1 MRRVISLWLP
11 RFPADRLGRLKPAW
25 RAEPFALAAVD
36 GRGGLVVAA
45 LSHAAEGAGVRPG
58 QTLSDARAIV
68 PGLAVE
74 PDDPAA
80 DAAALEGLAL
90 WCGRYT
96 PWVAPDR
103 SGLGAGLGGAHG
115 LWLDV
120 TGCAALFGGE
130 AALLDDLLR
139 RLAAFGLEARAAL
152 ADTPGAAWAVAR
164 YRAGGVVAPG
174 TVRAALAD
182 LPVAALRLG
191 ALEVEALGRV
201 GLRRIGELYGMPRG
215 ALARRF
221 GATLGRRLDQA
232 LGAAHEPLSP
242 GRPVAPYRVQRLF
255 AEPIAGPAAI
265 EAITRA
271 LVEALTAKLEADGR
285 GARRLELVLYRVD
298 GTVGELAIGTSL
310 AVREPRHLMRL
321 FAERLERLDAGFG
334 ADAMVL
340 AAPLSDPLPRLQL
353 GLDLEATGPRRPCAP
368 EDVAALGE
376 LVDRLGNRLGAANI
390 HRQAPRQSHIPE
402 RAVAPAAPLAPAG
415 DWPSQGRRERP
426 LRLLAPPEPIEVIA
440 PIPDDPPVMFR
451 WRRAVHRVRAAAGPE
466 RLAPEWWRAAGMAA
480 VGEGEGRFRD
490 YYRVE
495 DEAGRRFWLFRLG
508 AFRPGSSPAWFM
520 HGLSG

>member
-1 MRRVISLWLP
+1 MI
-11 RFPADRLGRLKPAW
+11 
-25 RAEPFALAAVD
+25 
-36 GRGGLVVAA
+36 VAA
-45 LSHAAEGAGVRPG
+45 LNRAAEEAGVRPG
-58 QTLSDARAIV
+58 QTLSDARAIM
-68 PGLAVE
+68 PALAVE
-74 PDDPAA
+74 PGDAAA
-80 DAAALEGLAL
+80 DAATLDSLAT

-96 PWVAPDR
+96 PWVALDHA
-103 SGLGAGLGGAHG
+103 GLGAGLGGAHG

-120 TGCAALFGGE
+120 SGCAALFGGE
-130 AALLDDLLR
+130 AALLDDLQR
-139 RLAAFGLEARAAL
+139 RLASFGIEARAAL

-164 YRAGGVVAPG
+164 YGHAGVGLANSNAGVVPPG
-174 TVRAALAD
+174 GARAALAG

-191 ALEVEALGRV
+191 PVEVEALDRV

-215 ALARRF
+215 ALAKRF
-221 GATLGRRLDQA
+221 GPTLGRRLDQA

-242 GRPVAPYRVQRLF
+242 NRPVAPYRVQRLF
-255 AEPIAGPAAI
+255 AEPIAGPEAI
-265 EAITRA
+265 EAVTRA

-285 GARRLELVLYRVD
+285 GARRLELALYRVD

-340 AAPLSDPLPRLQL
+340 SAPLSDPLPRLQL
-353 GLDLEATGPRRPCAP
+353 GLDLEARRSHRPCAP

-376 LVDRLGNRLGAANI
+376 LVDRLSNRLGAANVQ
-390 HRQAPRQSHIPE
+390 RQAPRQSHIPE
-402 RAVAPAAPLAPAG
+402 RAVVSAAPLAPVG
-415 DWPSQGRRERP
+415 EWPAQGRRERP

-451 WRRAVHRVRAAAGPE
+451 WRRAVHRVRAASGPE
-466 RLAPEWWRAAGMAA
+466 RLAPEWWRATGMAA

-508 AFRPGSSPAWFM
+508 AFRPGFSPAWFI